1 MARRTPIIAVLLL
14 LAVPAAAQLALPTP
28 PPVVGQTV
36 DAVVGRAGET
46 LDASVA
52 GVGRRLAAARIDRID
67 RLVRGSDGRI
77 ERDDVGA
84 PARTGELLLIDADDA
99 AIRVASEAGFTLIER
114 ERIAELDIDVAR
126 LAVPRDMAL
135 RTAIRRLRRALPG
148 REITADQLLFASGGE
163 FGNALLNPPRNG
175 EVARSDGG
183 VPSLVMAQ
191 SREGDPSTT
200 SWSPYP
206 FRGGFSFA
214 PSPAMA
220 TLQASTPARATDTP
234 VGIIDSGIA
243 PAIRLAGS
251 RGFATGAPLAANHG
265 TAVASLLR
273 DAGATRLY
281 AADVYGSD
289 PAGGG
294 SLAVARAIGWLLT
307 QRVRVIS
314 ISLVGSDNALL
325 RRAVE
330 QASAR
335 GTIIVAAVGND
346 GPAAPPAFPA
356 SYPQVIAVTAVD
368 GRNRLLIEAGRAL
381 HLDYAAPGT
390 DMRAMAADGRRI
402 EVRGTSFATPLA
414 AARLAHALGSGQTRA
429 SAVATLDREA
439 LDLGRR
445 GADNRFGRGLL
456 CGNCRATR

>member
-1 MARRTPIIAVLLL
+1 MARRAPIIAALMLLT
-14 LAVPAAAQLALPTP
+14 APAAAQLALPAP
-28 PPVVGQTV
+28 PPAIGQTV
-36 DAVVGRAGET
+36 DGVVGRAGNT

-52 GVGRRLAAARIDRID
+52 GVERRLAAARTDRID
-67 RLVRGSDGRI
+67 RLVRDNHGQI

-84 PARTGELLLIDADDA
+84 PARAGELLLIDADDA
-99 AIRVASEAGFTLIER
+99 AIRIAAEAGFALIER
-114 ERIAELDIDVAR
+114 ERIVELDIHFAR
-126 LAVPRDMAL
+126 LTVPGNMTL
-135 RTAIRRLRRALPG
+135 RTAIRHLRRALPG
-148 REITADQLLFASGGE
+148 REITADQLLLPSGGAP
-163 FGNALLNPPRNG
+163 GGALT
-175 EVARSDGG
+175 A
-183 VPSLVMAQ
+183 A
-191 SREGDPSTT
+191 
-200 SWSPYP
+200 
-206 FRGGFSFA
+206 
-214 PSPAMA
+214 
-220 TLQASTPARATDTP
+220 LQASSGPPVRSTDTP
-234 VGIIDSGIA
+234 VGIIDSGVA
-243 PAIRLAGS
+243 SAIRLAGS

-273 DAGATRLY
+273 DAGVTRLY

-294 SLAVARAIGWLLT
+294 SLAVARAIGWLLN

-314 ISLVGSDNALL
+314 ISLVGNDNALL

-356 SYPQVIAVTAVD
+356 SYRSVIVVTAVD
-368 GRNRLLIEAGRAL
+368 GRNRVLIEAGRSL
-381 HLDYAAPGT
+381 HLDYAAPGA

-402 EVRGTSFATPLA
+402 EVRGTSFATPLV
-414 AARLAHALGSGQTRA
+414 AARLAHALGGGQTRTA
-429 SAVATLDREA
+429 ALAALDREA
-439 LDLGRR
+439 VDLGRR

>member
-1 MARRTPIIAVLLL
+1 MARRAPIIAALLL
-14 LAVPAAAQLALPTP
+14 LTVPAAAQLLPRVP
-28 PPVVGQTV
+28 GLPPVGDTVGSVTDTV
-36 DAVVGRAGET
+36 DSIAGT
-46 LDASVA
+46 SA
-52 GVGRRLAAARIDRID
+52 RTLAAARIDRID

-77 ERDDVGA
+77 ERDDAGA
-84 PARTGELLLIDADDA
+84 PARSGELLLIDADDA
-99 AIRVASEAGFTLIER
+99 AIRVAGEAGFTLIER
-114 ERIAELDIDVAR
+114 ERIAELEIDIAR
-126 LAVPRDMAL
+126 LAVPDDMNI

-148 REITADQLLFASGGE
+148 REITADQLLLPSGG
-163 FGNALLNPPRNG
+163 AS
-175 EVARSDGG
+175 VI
-183 VPSLVMAQ
+183 
-191 SREGDPSTT
+191 
-200 SWSPYP
+200 
-206 FRGGFSFA
+206 
-214 PSPAMA
+214 
-220 TLQASTPARATDTP
+220 TLQASTAVPARTTDTP

-243 PAIRLAGS
+243 PAIRLAAS
-251 RGFATGAPLAANHG
+251 RGFASGTPLPANHG

-294 SLAVARAIGWLLT
+294 SLAVARAIGWLLA

-368 GRNRLLIEAGRAL
+368 GRNRLLIEAGRAA
-381 HLDYAAPGT
+381 HLDYAAPGA

-402 EVRGTSFATPLA
+402 EVRGTSYATPLA
-414 AARLAHALGSGQTRA
+414 AARLAHALGTGQTRA
-429 SAVATLDREA
+429 SALTTLDREA
-439 LDLGRR
+439 VDLGRR

>member
-1 MARRTPIIAVLLL
+1 MTRRVSIIAVLLL

-28 PPVVGQTV
+28 PSVVGQTV
-36 DAVVGRAGET
+36 DGVMGRAGET

-52 GVGRRLAAARIDRID
+52 GVARRLAAARIDRID

-99 AIRVASEAGFTLIER
+99 AIRIAGEAGFALIER
-114 ERIAELDIDVAR
+114 ERIAELDIDIVR
-126 LAVPRDMAL
+126 LAVPDDMNL
-135 RTAIRRLRRALPG
+135 RTALRRLRRALPG
-148 REITADQLLFASGGE
+148 REITADQLLFASGG
-163 FGNALLNPPRNG
+163 G
-175 EVARSDGG
+175 
-183 VPSLVMAQ
+183 
-191 SREGDPSTT
+191 
-200 SWSPYP
+200 
-206 FRGGFSFA
+206 
-214 PSPAMA
+214 A
-220 TLQASTPARATDTP
+220 TAVSLQASAATPARPTDTP
-234 VGIIDSGIA
+234 VGIIDSGVA
-243 PAIRLAGS
+243 PAIRLSGS
-251 RGFATGAPLAANHG
+251 RGFATSAPLAANHG

-281 AADVYGSD
+281 VADVYGSD
-289 PAGGG
+289 PTGGG

-368 GRNRLLIEAGRAL
+368 GRNRLLIEAGRAA
-381 HLDYAAPGT
+381 HLDYAAPGA

-402 EVRGTSFATPLA
+402 EVRGTSYATPLA
-414 AARLAHALGSGQTRA
+414 AARLAHALASGQTRA
-429 SAVATLDREA
+429 AALATLDREA
-439 LDLGRR
+439 VDLGRR